1 MTTALKRAL
10 VKAFAK
16 AMFAIYGLGLA
27 SGASAQAAPRV
38 IDLPTRA
45 GVTERLLLSVPDKP
59 QATVVLLAGGNGR
72 LDLSPEGKIGSLGGN
87 FLVRSRDLFAA
98 QGLAVAVLDAPSD
111 RQTGMA
117 LDTFRTSDEHL
128 ADLRAAI
135 GWLKKELGL
144 PVWLVGTS
152 RGTETAAFV
161 ATQLTR
167 AAGGPDGI
175 VLTSS
180 ILRDSNGRP
189 VTAMDLEKIS
199 VPALVVHHR
208 NDGCNLCDFQFTPEL
223 LRKLSASPRKELIAI
238 DGGISAGNPCGA
250 RAYHGYNGIEREVV
264 EKIAAWMK
272 AT

>member
-1 MTTALKRAL
+1 MISIGMKRAWIL
-10 VKAFAK
+10 AFLL
-16 AMFAIYGLGLA
+16 AM
-27 SGASAQAAPRV
+27 SGIAAAADGTRV
-38 IDLPTRA
+38 VDIPTRA
-45 GVTERLLLSVPDKP
+45 GVTERFLLIVPEKP
-59 QATVVLLAGGNGR
+59 QATAVLLAGGNGW
-72 LDLSPEGKIGSLGGN
+72 LKLSPEGTIGGLGGN

-98 QGLAVAVLDAPSD
+98 HGLAVAVLDAPSD

-117 LDTFRTSDEHL
+117 LDTFRTSDEHV

-135 GWLKKELGL
+135 GWLRKELGL

-189 VTAMDLEKIS
+189 VTAMDLEKIM

-208 NDGCNLCDFQFTPEL
+208 NDGCFLCDFQFTPEL
-223 LRKLSASPRKELIAI
+223 LRKLSASPRKEVIAI
-238 DGGISAGNPCGA
+238 DGGISTGNPCGA